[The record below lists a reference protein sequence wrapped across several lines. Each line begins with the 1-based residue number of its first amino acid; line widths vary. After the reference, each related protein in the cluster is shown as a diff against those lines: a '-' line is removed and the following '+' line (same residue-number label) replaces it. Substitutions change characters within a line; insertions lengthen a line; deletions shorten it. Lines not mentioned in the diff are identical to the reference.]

1 MTMKGVHIQY
11 STMKNANN
19 QFNAV
24 SIFKTPQINNTI
36 RTFFQ
41 GN

>member
-1 MTMKGVHIQY
+1 MTMKGVHIKY

-19 QFNAV
+19 HFNV
-24 SIFKTPQINNTI
+24 VNIFKTQKINTTI